1 MFHYLDFLHVLVE
14 LNRLTTP
21 VYEAGSGFIL
31 FVWPLHSILLGLFL
45 YYFTILRGVSG
56 AMHKAYVSIS
66 GLLISWRDY
75 IFVLHLPEQPFLGLV
90 GKAIFSPFFSRHG
103 YHGWNVPL
111 WFLEGIYPLYTCSAI
126 FIWLNMAQFYLKV
139 FISKLYTCKLFSR
152 DPPRGVQP
160 REDRNKIVDFC

>member
-56 AMHKAYVSIS
+56 AMHKACFVTGRTIDRMAC
-66 GLLISWRDY
+66 I
-75 IFVLHLPEQPFLGLV
+75 IFLALSSAALLGLV
-90 GKAIFSPFFSRHG
+90 GEAGFTPLIFLP
-103 YHGWNVPL
+103 
-111 WFLEGIYPLYTCSAI
+111 
-126 FIWLNMAQFYLKV
+126 
-139 FISKLYTCKLFSR
+139 
-152 DPPRGVQP
+152 
-160 REDRNKIVDFC
+160 